1 MEFSGLVQIVSDA
14 GPLIALGM
22 LAWVV
27 KAWMDA
33 RVRGKLVAASSS
45 QELVRAV
52 LSSDEERRRLAPLRW
67 GMVFTCLAAGLV
79 MIEALGWREP
89 TPGVFAILLGATG
102 LGNLG
107 SFAVMHW
114 LRSRS
119 PADHP
124 PVD

>member
-1 MEFSGLVQIVSDA
+1 VEFSGLVQLISDA

-22 LAWVV
+22 LVWVI

-33 RVRGKLVAASSS
+33 RVRGKLVASTSS

-67 GMVFTCLAAGLV
+67 GMVLTCLAAALAIIDAAGWQ
-79 MIEALGWREP
+79 EA
-89 TPGVFAILLGATG
+89 TPGVFAILLAATG

-107 SFAVMHW
+107 SFPVMHW
-114 LRSRS
+114 LRSRG

-124 PVD
+124 PAD